1 MGCSDVEQMQD
12 HVYKGLEFSRR
23 SEVAPAVCGKMGT
36 RCDALNSDL
45 MLRRY
50 NRGLLDHI

>member
-12 HVYKGLEFSRR
+12 HVDKGLEFSRR

-50 NRGLLDHI
+50 DRGLLDHI